1 MRMGNQQDYNLTNNQ
16 LQVLLS
22 GYFGDGSITITEN
35 NKGIFTTN
43 SIYKEYIKFKD
54 ELLGNLT
61 TGRIR
66 ESVNR
71 GFKQNL
77 IYNIGTVRSD
87 DIRVVYNLPIEKKLE
102 LLDDLGLAL
111 WFYDDGSLHK
121 KNYFYNLNTH
131 SFDEYTHYN
140 IFVPYF
146 ESKGLHPKVFRD
158 KKKDGREFCYLYFGK
173 HFGAFEIAQLLE
185 KYPFDCFKYKLWSSE
200 TIQKWSKLKAELKSR
215 NMVITP
221 RKFENIILGKS
232 TI

>member
-1 MRMGNQQDYNLTNNQ
+1 MKMGNQQDYNLTNNQ
-16 LQVLLS
+16 LQILLS
-22 GYFGDGSITITEN
+22 GYFGDGHITITEN

-43 SIYKEYIKFKD
+43 SVCREYIEFKKD
-54 ELLGNLT
+54 LLENLII
-61 TGRIR
+61 GSIR
-66 ESVNR
+66 EKVNL
-71 GFKQNL
+71 GFKRNTIYEIGSIRSDNIRV
-77 IYNIGTVRSD
+77 IYNLS
-87 DIRVVYNLPIEKKLE
+87 IEKKLE

-121 KNYFYNLNTH
+121 NYYFYNLNTH

-140 IFVPYF
+140 ILVPYF
-146 ESKGLHPKVFRD
+146 ESKGLHPKVLRD

-173 HFGAFEIAQLLE
+173 HFGAFEITQLLE